1 MLSSTESCV
10 TGKRPAFMAWFGNFF
25 EPYFS
30 DEAAV
35 ERGLL
40 DLRDMGMNSIILD
53 SKLWSDFTR
62 HFRTGEQS
70 QYVRMQNFIS
80 DRCHEHGLG
89 VSFLAL
95 FAIGDNLYPE
105 IYDNPPEYVEQP
117 VDFWGKP
124 FRGYRHWSRAQMDE
138 HVRHCLELYQ
148 FIARDAAAKTVDD
161 TGRERLPFY
170 FYHSPIFAPSFDA
183 DGRAHY
189 FGWLKNRYSLAEL
202 NARYGTAFASF
213 DDLQPADYWV
223 HPDQETESQR
233 YVPSPEDYAS
243 RPTVVLKH
251 ADNQRYKQEVMKHY
265 FIEIVVRLRKAEPRF
280 YFYAALSQWKYFFND
295 FVHIQNR
302 GWDLWDLGEALDSP
316 SFITMPID
324 NHGNVEPYVVPCEL
338 AMLRSAAR
346 SKDFVGSLFLGRYM
360 ANDVYAV
367 CSPAEIIA
375 STFGAGA
382 TELYFYGY
390 NGLDD
395 GGNFG
400 KWGEAEKSSLRSA
413 LDWFSDVRE
422 LAGRRVK
429 TREVA
434 IIFPYASYTLSAFAT
449 DAARYVAFREDLLGW
464 FRQFS
469 DHGVAVDILHPS
481 QVRAG
486 ALDGYR
492 QVVLPADPLY
502 SSMPDPEMESRLR
515 AYVETGG
522 TVSHSVSP
530 LAERAFGLKSHPHKA
545 DSFGWEEKIVTG
557 SAEFVSYETGKAEA
571 CYLSDNLT
579 AYATHA
585 IGRGTVHSYGFHY
598 GFAYGCKE
606 HLPVARDY
614 KKENHYPLTIATRT
628 PVDKLLA
635 ESGLSRGR
643 RRGVERI
650 AFERGELV
658 VNHTPYTVDV
668 AAAAGG
674 KTRST
679 FEGFDGR
686 HLPGRHAVFIAGTM

>member
-40 DLRDMGMNSIILD
+40 DLRDMGMNSIVLD

-148 FIARDAAAKTVDD
+148 FIARGAAAKAVDD

-189 FGWLKNRYSLAEL
+189 LGWLKNRYSLAEL

-265 FIEIVVRLRKAEPRF
+265 FIEIVARLRKAEPRF
-280 YFYAALSQWKYFFND
+280 YFYAALSQWKCFFND

-338 AMLRSAAR
+338 AMLRSAA
-346 SKDFVGSLFLGRYM
+346 SGKDFVGSLFLGRYM

-400 KWGEAEKSSLRSA
+400 KWGIPEKTSLRQS
-413 LDWFSDVRE
+413 LDWFSAVRAV
-422 LAGRRVK
+422 AGKRVK
-429 TREVA
+429 TRRAA
-434 IIFPYASYTLSAFAT
+434 ILFPFASCTLSTHPT
-449 DAARYVAFREDLLGW
+449 DTTTYQAFRDDLLGW
-464 FRQFS
+464 FRQLA
-469 DHGVAVDILHPS
+469 DLGVNADILHPS
-481 QVRAG
+481 QIKEG
-486 ALDGYR
+486 ALPGYACL
-492 QVVLPADPLY
+492 VVPSDPHYWAMADSVLETRIRDYVEAGGLLLHSKADP
-502 SSMPDPEMESRLR
+502 
-515 AYVETGG
+515 V
-522 TVSHSVSP
+522 H
-530 LAERAFGLKSHPHKA
+530 RAFGFDCAPHKA
-545 DSFGWEEKIVTG
+545 DSFGWEEKVVTG
-557 SAEFVSYETGKAEA
+557 SASFASYSSGQVQAA
-571 CYLSDNLT
+571 YLSDHAP
-579 AYATHA
+579 AYVVHTFGKGA
-585 IGRGTVHSYGFHY
+585 VHSFGFDYGY
-598 GFAYGCKE
+598 AYGSRE

-614 KKENHYPLTIATRT
+614 KKENHYPLTIIART
-628 PVDKLLA
+628 PVEKLLA
-635 ESGLSRGR
+635 ELGISARR
-643 RRGVERI
+643 RRGVEEI
-650 AFERGELV
+650 AFEKGTLV
-658 VNHTPYTVDV
+658 INHTPYTVEV
-668 AAAAGG
+668 PAAESTFG
-674 KTRST
+674 T
-679 FEGFDGR
+679 FEGFNGR
-686 HLPGRHAVFIAGTM
+686 HLPGRHAVFLKRS